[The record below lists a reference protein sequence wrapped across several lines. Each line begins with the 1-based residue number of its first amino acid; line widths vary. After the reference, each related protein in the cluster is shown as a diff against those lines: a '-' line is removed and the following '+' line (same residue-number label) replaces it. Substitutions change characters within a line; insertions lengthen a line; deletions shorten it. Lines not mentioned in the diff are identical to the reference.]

1 MTAIEKLIQTAKNEI
16 GYLEKRTNSQLDDK
30 TANAGYNNYTKYA
43 RDLDNI
49 GFYNGPKNGYAWC
62 DCYVDWCF
70 VKTFG
75 VDMAMKLTGQSKGCA
90 GAGCTY
96 SAGYY
101 KSMGR
106 FYTKNPQ
113 PGDQIFFGTSQSN
126 MTHTGIVTK
135 VSGGRVYTIEGNTS
149 SAAGVVANGGAVR
162 DKSYALTYPSIQGY
176 GRPRWDLVGESG
188 APVSTEK
195 AVDYQG
201 KVTASAL
208 NCRDYP
214 VSGDVVLV
222 YDNGDMVHITKE
234 DDGWGYTGKG
244 WVSLQ
249 YIERVVTETTPKVD
263 VPSTTNDKDFTLT
276 TKTVSID
283 DKDYTVTSIMY
294 KGENYI
300 RLRDFFQAGYTVDY
314 DSKEKLAMIN
324 HP

>member
-43 RDLDNI
+43 RDLDRTSL
-49 GFYNGPKNGYAWC
+49 YNGAKQGLAWC
-62 DCYVDWCF
+62 DVFVDWCF
-70 VKTFG
+70 YKTFG
-75 VDMAMKLTGQSKGCA
+75 LEVAMKLTGQPKESA

-106 FYTKNPQ
+106 FYTGNPQ

-126 MTHTGIVTK
+126 MTHTGLVVK
-135 VSGGRVYTIEGNTS
+135 VEGGRVYTIEGNTS

-176 GRPRWDLVGESG
+176 GRPRWDLVGDTN
-188 APVSTEK
+188 VVQSTTK
-195 AVDYQG
+195 AIDYEG

-208 NCRDYP
+208 NCREYP
-214 VSGDVVLV
+214 VSGSIVLV
-222 YDNGDMVHITKE
+222 YNNGEKVHITKE
-234 DDGWGYTGKG
+234 DNGWGYTGKG

-249 YIERVVTETTPKVD
+249 YIERVTTEVAPKVD
-263 VPSTTNDKDFTLT
+263 VPSTTNDKEFTLT
-276 TKTVSID
+276 TKIISID
-283 DKDYTVTSIMY
+283 NKDYTVTTIMY
-294 KGENYI
+294 QGENYI

-314 DSKEKLAMIN
+314 NAKENLAMIN